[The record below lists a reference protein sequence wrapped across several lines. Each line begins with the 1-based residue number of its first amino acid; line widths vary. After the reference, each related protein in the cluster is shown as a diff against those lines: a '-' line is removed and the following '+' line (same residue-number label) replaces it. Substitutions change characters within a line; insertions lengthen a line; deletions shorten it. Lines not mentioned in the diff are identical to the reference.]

1 MKRTNNIMDASTV
14 LPDGTTIVATENT
27 TRTIEEEL
35 KPGNDYLDAVSS
47 ASNPSKHVGELW
59 NRSKHILNN
68 TVTTTAAKTTTTLGT
83 SSGIAINESVAYN
96 RRTLVASFYTSKYVL
111 SALEL
116 ISGLR
121 KHAPG
126 TQLHLR
132 CVSKSKILPKN
143 ALHPCRVLAK
153 ANKACGR
160 DLHTMMVIDS
170 LRHCIKN
177 NFTQLLWID
186 ATSLV
191 VSQVKVP
198 DLGDQDILFAH
209 ETANPLSGV
218 NIGVGLMRCNTR
230 VLDFH
235 DAISRYS
242 RIFGGWDQGDV
253 NIALGTGNITRY
265 VTEYHKK
272 RLRFVQPMHGLKW
285 RFLPLSFAQVVKEA
299 RAIGG
304 RRPAIMK
311 YIGKRYSYKKMV
323 LKHSLGNLL
332 ERSLFRILPR
342 YLKKA
347 ADDGLSCR
355 EAKARITYS
364 NYPLVF

>member
-1 MKRTNNIMDASTV
+1 M
-14 LPDGTTIVATENT
+14 
-27 TRTIEEEL
+27 
-35 KPGNDYLDAVSS
+35 
-47 ASNPSKHVGELW
+47 GELW
-59 NRSKHILNN
+59 NSSKQVLNI
-68 TVTTTAAKTTTTLGT
+68 TSSATAATTTSTQITDSTANNK
-83 SSGIAINESVAYN
+83 I
-96 RRTLVASFYTSKYVL
+96 TLVASFYTSKYVL

-132 CVSKSKILPKN
+132 CVSKSKVLPKK
-143 ALHPCRVLAK
+143 ALRPCRILAK

-160 DLHTMMVIDS
+160 DTHTLMVIDS

-230 VLDFH
+230 VLNFH

-265 VTEYHKK
+265 VTEYHNK
-272 RLRFVQPMHGLKW
+272 RLRFVQPMYDLKW

-304 RRPAIMK
+304 QRPAIMK

-323 LKHSLGNLL
+323 LKHSMGNLL